1 MIMTISRSSAA
12 RTWALRGIRVASVFA
27 ALALWQWYGNQP
39 NTFAVAP
46 PTEVAEALR
55 DGFTDGNFGPAL
67 RGTLT
72 TFLVGYLISAVLGV
86 LLGFFIA
93 TTSWGKNTVEPLV
106 DALYATPMSLLI
118 PVIGIYTGL
127 GLRGRIT
134 FVVFWSIFEIIVNT
148 VAGVR
153 STPPERIELARS
165 FAAKRGFVYR
175 RVVFPSALPLI
186 ATGLR
191 LGVGRALR
199 GAVTAELLL
208 AAANLGRLSLFAQST
223 FDIPTLLA
231 VIVLVM
237 LVGLVLMKAAT
248 VLERRAM
255 RYREVG

>member
-1 MIMTISRSSAA
+1 VKV
-12 RTWALRGIRVASVFA
+12 WLLRLVRLVSVFA

-55 DGFTDGNFGPAL
+55 DGFTDGDFLAAL
-67 RGTLT
+67 KGTLT
-72 TFLVGYLISAVLGV
+72 TFFAGYVISAVLGV
-86 LLGFFIA
+86 LIGFFIA
-93 TTSWGKNTVEPLV
+93 TTSWGRNAVEPLV

-127 GLRGRIT
+127 GFSGRLV

-148 VAGVR
+148 AAGVR
-153 STPPERIELARS
+153 ATPPERIELARS
-165 FAAKRGFVYR
+165 FSARRWVVYR
-175 RVVFPSALPLI
+175 RVVFPSALPLV
-186 ATGLR
+186 AAGLR

-223 FDIPTLLA
+223 FQIPTLLA

-237 LVGLVLMKAAT
+237 LVGLVLMKLAALVEHR
-248 VLERRAM
+248 VL
-255 RYREVG
+255 RYLEVG

>member
-1 MIMTISRSSAA
+1 MKR
-12 RTWALRGIRVASVFA
+12 WALRGVRLASVLA
-27 ALALWQWYGNQP
+27 VLALWQWYGNQP

-46 PTEVAEALR
+46 PTEVAEAMR
-55 DGFTDGNFGPAL
+55 EGFTDGEFGSAL

-72 TFLVGYLISAVLGV
+72 TFLLGYLIAATLGV
-86 LLGFFIA
+86 ATGFFIA
-93 TTSWGKNTVEPLV
+93 TTSWGRNAVEPLV
-106 DALYATPMSLLI
+106 DGLYATPMSLLI

-127 GLRGRIT
+127 GLSGRIV

-148 VAGVR
+148 TAGVR

-165 FAAKRGFVYR
+165 FSARRSQIYR

-186 ATGLR
+186 AAGLR

-223 FDIPTLLA
+223 FQIPTLLA

-237 LVGLVLMKAAT
+237 LVGLVLMKGAA
-248 VLERRAM
+248 LIERRVL
-255 RYREVG
+255 RYLEVG